1 MANDGNK
8 QQNQN
13 NDGDLKLQDLQYS
26 NDTQKNIET
35 SLRYIASAL
44 QKNPDLLGRDNN
56 PTTQS
61 QSRYSQG
68 SKWTFSRENPNRA
81 KSRSN
86 YRSTGNLLTDVENGF
101 KDALLESIGGSNFK
115 KGLSSALNT
124 FTKEFGVNI
133 NQIPHEM
140 GKALGKKAIKALG
153 NIQIG
158 DKGKLGDIAKGFAKD
173 KITEYGGKALD
184 YLGKQGAD
192 GAAAKDALLKVGQSF
207 LKGSGNGGGIL
218 GELLSGVLGKG
229 GGAVAES
236 VVTEGAATVASSG
249 ATTAATTAT
258 TAATTA
264 AGGSALSG
272 LASAGMTALS
282 SIPVYGWIIAAVI
295 AIVAIIFKPVGEAL
309 LGLVKDLG
317 KSFNRAEDVRKKRA
331 ELAQKRLEADME
343 WMARRPFEILQQ
355 AAEEWQSTWDS
366 NLNKIGQTQGYDKES
381 VYGLF
386 EGYAAR
392 LRSENLGS
400 IINATDIVNKLSS
413 VLDTGLSGK
422 VAEEFAYIATKLN
435 AAIPTQ
441 DFFGYAE
448 TYASIAANAIS
459 QGKSQSDAINEA
471 NQQLQEFASNLLYSS
486 RELAGGFSTGLKNS
500 SDLFKQATQIS
511 QAAKT
516 YNATEI
522 SGTLTS
528 VSAIIGAV
536 APDLASSLVD
546 NVVQAAIGGNNN
558 SSIVA
563 LRSLAGI
570 NAGNT
575 EFLKALATDSQS
587 VFATLFTNLANLQ
600 NMSTDNYMEVA
611 EGLSDVFGI
620 DKSAFA
626 RVDFNYLAQAISE
639 MNINNTA
646 LQDNLD
652 LLISGQTKTSEE
664 QLKAQKINEVILNEG
679 LAYVI
684 DSEAGRMVQQ
694 HMWEEQM
701 NIALMENK
709 YSVDIQGDAL
719 KFLESI
725 RQATTNLLHF
735 LNPTGFITQGIA
747 NLVQTVTEAIGNQQ
761 DLEEIIQLGAV
772 GSNVTAYQN
781 LITRGKDLGLTTS
794 LVEMMGGTKGD
805 LVLNGVNGLYQFLGG
820 TTSLASMVNAGND
833 MYRAGGLSTML
844 IAADQIM
851 DAATGLYNRLTGEDS
866 ISSRYTWGTVGKSVA
881 NAIQST
887 PFNTNSLLGSVIST
901 ATDATKNAQEA
912 ANAKFQEFLD
922 TAEEMSKTMSFEHWV
937 ETAKDMGISDFT
949 DALKSYGRT
958 EEEVRGYFEANQAQ
972 EGARQE
978 AARKEDEQLFRDQNR
993 GFWDYEGGTSGI
1005 FQSAIWFPFF
1015 GKGQQYDTRMD
1026 AVDSALSDI
1035 QGRIGNA
1042 SNHTVISGLEELS
1055 NKLGDDGTYTVISGL
1070 EQIHNDISTTF
1081 ISSSSAFQKCLADWT
1096 RYIAASSAYT
1106 GTISRSSAWSDLQS
1120 AEKDQQTEA
1129 TLALANALGIFSAE
1143 ELKKMDPQLQT
1154 NVLLGEIV
1162 VILQAIMQ
1170 QNNSVAGGLSLIDTI
1185 SALGLGMTNNTTI

>member
-1 MANDGNK
+1 MAGKGDNNE

-13 NDGDLKLQDLQYS
+13 NNNGDLKLQDLQYS

-44 QKNPDLLGRDNN
+44 QKNPDLLGKNNN
-56 PTTQS
+56 PTKQS
-61 QSRYSQG
+61 QSNYSKG
-68 SKWTFSRENPNRA
+68 KWNFNRENPKTA
-81 KSRSN
+81 KSKSN
-86 YRSTGNLLTDVENGF
+86 YRSTGNLVADIENGL
-101 KDALLESIGGSNFK
+101 KDSLLESLGGSDFK
-115 KGLSSALNT
+115 KGINSALNT
-124 FTKEFGVNI
+124 FTKEFGVNL
-133 NQIPHEM
+133 NQIPHEF
-140 GKALGKKAIKALG
+140 GKALGKKALKSLS
-153 NIQIG
+153 NIDLG
-158 DKGKLGDIAKGFAKD
+158 DKGKLGDVAKNFAKD
-173 KITEYGGKALD
+173 KVTKYGGKALD
-184 YLGKQGAD
+184 YLGKQGKD

-207 LKGSGNGGGIL
+207 LKGSGNGGGALTDI
-218 GELLSGVLGKG
+218 LSGLVSKG
-229 GGAVAES
+229 GS
-236 VVTEGAATVASSG
+236 GAATTVAKGAVTKG
-249 ATTAATTAT
+249 ATTVATSGAT

-272 LASAGMTALS
+272 LASGAMSALA
-282 SIPVYGWIIAAVI
+282 SIPVYGWIIAAII
-295 AIVAIIFKPVGEAL
+295 AVLAIIFKPVGEAL
-309 LGLVKDLG
+309 LKMVKDLG
-317 KSFNRAEDVRKKRA
+317 KSFNRAEDVRRKRA
-331 ELAQKRLEADME
+331 EEAQKRLEADME
-343 WMARRPFEILQQ
+343 WMAKRPFEILQ
-355 AAEEWQSTWDS
+355 AAVEEWESTWDS

-381 VYGLF
+381 VYDLF

-413 VLDTGLSGK
+413 VLDTGLSGP

-459 QGKSQSDAINEA
+459 QGKSQSEAIHEA

-575 EFLKALATDSQS
+575 EFLRALATDSQS

-611 EGLSDVFGI
+611 EGLADVFGI

-639 MNINNTA
+639 MNVNNTS
-646 LQDNLD
+646 LQENLD
-652 LLISGQTKTSEE
+652 LLVSGQTKTSEE

-701 NIALMENK
+701 NVALMENE
-709 YSVDIQGDAL
+709 YSVSLQGDAL

-747 NLVQTVTEAIGNQQ
+747 NMVQSITDAIGNQQ
-761 DLEEIIQLGAV
+761 DLEEIIRLGAV

-781 LITRGKDLGLTTS
+781 LVTRGKDLGLTTS

-805 LVLNGVNGLYQFLGG
+805 AVLNAINGVYQFWGG
-820 TTSLASMVNAGND
+820 TTSWASIANAGND

-851 DAATGLYNRLTGEDS
+851 DAASGIYNRLNGDNS

-881 NAIQST
+881 TAIQST

-901 ATDATKNAQEA
+901 ATDATKNAQEN

-993 GFWDYEGGTSGI
+993 DFWDYEGGTSGI

-1035 QGRIGNA
+1035 QGRIGNI
-1042 SNHTVISGLEELS
+1042 SNHTVISGIEELS
-1055 NKLGDDGTYTVISGL
+1055 DKLGDDGTYTVISGL
-1070 EQIHNDISTTF
+1070 EQLHTDISTTF

-1096 RYIAASSAYT
+1096 RYIAASSSYT
-1106 GTISRSSAWSDLQS
+1106 NSVSRASAWTDLQN

>member
-1 MANDGNK
+1 MADNGNE

-13 NDGDLKLQDLQYS
+13 NSGDLQLQDLQYS

-35 SLRYIASAL
+35 SLRYIVSAL
-44 QKNPDLLGRDNN
+44 QKNPNLLGRNNN

-68 SKWTFSRENPNRA
+68 SKWNFSRENPNRV
-81 KSRSN
+81 KSKSN
-86 YRSTGNLLTDVENGF
+86 YRSTGNLLSDVENGIR
-101 KDALLESIGGSNFK
+101 DSLLESIGGSNFK
-115 KGLSSALNT
+115 KGLNSALNT
-124 FTKEFGVNI
+124 FTKEFGVNL

-140 GKALGKKAIKALG
+140 GKALGKKAIKALSD
-153 NIQIG
+153 IQIG
-158 DKGKLGDIAKGFAKD
+158 DKGKLGDVAKNFAKD
-173 KITEYGGKALD
+173 KITKYGGKALD
-184 YLGKQGAD
+184 FLGKQGAD

-207 LKGSGNGGGIL
+207 LKGSGNGGGVL
-218 GELLSGVLGKG
+218 GDLFGEVLGKG
-229 GGAVAES
+229 GSAVAKGAA
-236 VVTEGAATVASSG
+236 TKGAATVATSG
-249 ATTAATTAT
+249 AT

-272 LASAGMTALS
+272 LASGGMAALA

-295 AIVAIIFKPVGEAL
+295 AIVAICFKPVIGAL
-309 LGLVKDLG
+309 LNMVKALG
-317 KSFNRAEDVRKKRA
+317 KSFNREEEIRKKRA
-331 ELAQKRLEADME
+331 ENAQKRLEADME
-343 WMARRPFEILQQ
+343 WMAKRPFEILQQ

-381 VYGLF
+381 VYALF
-386 EGYAAR
+386 EGYAER
-392 LRSENLGS
+392 LRGEDLGS
-400 IINATDIVNKLSS
+400 IINATDIVTKLSS
-413 VLDTGLSGK
+413 VLDTGLSGP

-459 QGKSQSDAINEA
+459 QGKSQSEAIGEA

-500 SDLFKQATQIS
+500 SDLFKQATQIA

-536 APDLASSLVD
+536 APDLAGSLVD
-546 NVVQAAIGGNNN
+546 NIVQAAIGGNNN

-587 VFATLFTNLANLQ
+587 VFSTLFNNLANLQ

-664 QLKAQKINEVILNEG
+664 QLKAQEVNQVILDEG

-694 HMWEEQM
+694 HMWDEQM
-701 NIALMENK
+701 KNAMMENE
-709 YSVDIQGDAL
+709 YAVSLQGSAL
-719 KFLESI
+719 EFLEGI
-725 RQATTNLLHF
+725 RQTTTNLLHF
-735 LNPTGFITQGIA
+735 LNPTGFITKGIA
-747 NLVQTVTEAIGNQQ
+747 NLTQSVTDAISNQQ
-761 DLEEIIQLGAV
+761 DLEEILKLGAV
-772 GSNVTAYQN
+772 GSNTKSYNN
-781 LITRGKDLGLTTS
+781 LVTRGKDLNLTTS

-805 LVLNGVNGLYQFLGG
+805 AVLNFVNGYTQLWG
-820 TTSLASMVNAGND
+820 TSTSLADSFNWVNDQTRG
-833 MYRAGGLSTML
+833 GGLTAALTM
-844 IAADQIM
+844 AHP
-851 DAATGLYNRLTGEDS
+851 ATGLAMGLYNKVSEWFDTNDNA
-866 ISSRYTWGTVGKSVA
+866 ISSRYTWNTVGKSVA
-881 NAIQST
+881 KAIQST
-887 PFNTNSLLGSVIST
+887 PFNTNSLLGGVIST
-901 ATDATKNAQEA
+901 AADATKNAQEA

-922 TAEEMSKTMSFEHWV
+922 TAEEMSKTLSFEHWV

-949 DALKSYGRT
+949 EALKSYGRT

-993 GFWDYEGGTSGI
+993 GFWDYESGTSGI

-1026 AVDSALSDI
+1026 ALDLALSDI
-1035 QGRIGNA
+1035 QNRIGANA
-1042 SNHTVISGLEELS
+1042 NHTVISGLEELS
-1055 NKLGDDGTYTVISGL
+1055 SKLGDNGTYTVISGL
-1070 EQIHNDISTTF
+1070 EQIHKDISTTF
-1081 ISSSSAFQKCLADWT
+1081 ISSSSTFQKCLADWT
-1096 RYIAASSAYT
+1096 RYIAASSTYT
-1106 GTISRSSAWSDLQS
+1106 GTISRSSAWSDLQN

-1185 SALGLGMTNNTTI
+1185 SALGLGMTNNTTT

>member
-1 MANDGNK
+1 MANDGSK

-44 QKNPDLLGRDNN
+44 QKNPNLLGRNNN

-68 SKWTFSRENPNRA
+68 SKWNFSRENPNSA
-81 KSRSN
+81 KSKSN

-115 KGLSSALNT
+115 KGLNSALNT
-124 FTKEFGVNI
+124 FTKEFGVNL
-133 NQIPHEM
+133 NQIPNEM

-153 NIQIG
+153 DIQIG
-158 DKGKLGDIAKGFAKD
+158 DKGKLGDVAKGFAKD
-173 KITEYGGKALD
+173 KITKYGGKALD
-184 YLGKQGAD
+184 FLGKQGAD
-192 GAAAKDALLKVGQSF
+192 GAAAKNALLKVGQSF
-207 LKGSGNGGGIL
+207 LKGSGNGGGVL

-229 GGAVAES
+229 GGAVAKG
-236 VVTEGAATVASSG
+236 VATKGAATVATSG
-249 ATTAATTAT
+249 AT

-272 LASAGMTALS
+272 LVSGGMSALA
-282 SIPVYGWIIAAVI
+282 SIPVYGWIIAAVV
-295 AIVAIIFKPVGEAL
+295 AILAIIFKPVAEAL

-317 KSFNRAEDVRKKRA
+317 KSFNRAEDIRRKRA

-343 WMARRPFEILQQ
+343 WMAKRPFEILQ
-355 AAEEWQSTWDS
+355 AAVEEWENTWDA

-381 VYGLF
+381 VYDLF
-386 EGYAAR
+386 EGYASR
-392 LRSENLGS
+392 LRRENLGS

-459 QGKSQSDAINEA
+459 QGKSQSDAISEA

-639 MNINNTA
+639 MNVNNTA

-701 NIALMENK
+701 NAALMENK

-747 NLVQTVTEAIGNQQ
+747 NLVQTVTEAIGNEQ
-761 DLEEIIQLGAV
+761 DLREIIRLGAV

-794 LVEMMGGTKGD
+794 LVEMMGGSKGD
-805 LVLNGVNGLYQFLGG
+805 AVLNAVNGFYQFWGG
-820 TTSLASMVNAGND
+820 TTSWASIANAGND

-844 IAADQIM
+844 IAADQLV
-851 DAATGLYNRLTGEDS
+851 DAATGLHNRLTGEDS

-993 GFWDYEGGTSGI
+993 GFWDYESGTSGI

-1026 AVDSALSDI
+1026 AVDLALSDI
-1035 QGRIGNA
+1035 QNRIGANA
-1042 SNHTVISGLEELS
+1042 NHTVISGLEELS
-1055 NKLGDDGTYTVISGL
+1055 NKIGDNGTYTVISGL
-1070 EQIHNDISTTF
+1070 EQLHNDISTTF

-1106 GTISRSSAWSDLQS
+1106 GTISRSSAWSDLQN